1 VTKRL
6 TVEDIVSD
14 ELKREMNLD
23 EKTFA
28 VTDNWD
34 AAMGSLHR
42 LPFEHSSFVNRVGD
56 MKLLKEMIDTLASAD
71 FDAVK
76 RSESRK
82 MPLEHST
89 KSLTMFYNVVF
100 MKGKRKLGYAA
111 LIHIPKL
118 KANPERSP
126 GVVLASKIHSEG
138 GKHSSTF
145 ERGKFDDFLV
155 EVKPYINLLGDLY
168 RQTRKL

>member
-1 VTKRL
+1 
-6 TVEDIVSD
+6 
-14 ELKREMNLD
+14 MNLD

-28 VTDNWD
+28 VIDDWD
-34 AAMGSLHR
+34 TALASIHK
-42 LPFEHSSFVNRVGD
+42 LPIDYETFTNRVSE

-82 MPLEHST
+82 KPSDHPT
-89 KSLTMFYNVVF
+89 KSLTMFYNVIF
-100 MKGKRKLGYAA
+100 LKGKRKLGYAA
-111 LIHIPKL
+111 LIHLPRL

-126 GVVLASKIHSEG
+126 GIVLASKIHSEA
-138 GKHSSTF
+138 GKQISTI
-145 ERGKFDDFLV
+145 ERGRFDDFLV